1 MASESDRTAP
11 ASELLSVA
19 NLMLASE
26 TRDTSET
33 ESELPEHDENNIRDE
48 KNNTYTRG
56 KARPA
61 RVKERTSNK
70 WYWKHGEEIHHT
82 EKDERRWKCEECWNV
97 DKKFTHFAITSNKSI
112 INHLKIHNTFE
123 IQSTGPTLS
132 ITPATRSPSESG
144 GVLSFFDW
152 ERLKLYLIEWVVVMH
167 ITFSQVES
175 KWFRRFLGSLSPTL
189 EGWIPRAGN
198 TVKKWILAE
207 FKQRQE
213 KVKKRLHAS
222 KSRIHLSFDLWTSP
236 NNFAIVSV
244 VGHFMGPN
252 YKVETTLLGLRRLR
266 GKHTGENIA
275 EAVVAVVQKYGLTSD
290 QIGWFV
296 LDNASSNDTCVAEIL
311 KALGINDT
319 VEHRR
324 LRCLGHIINLA
335 AKAFLF
341 GANSDVFEKEI
352 DSVQLEEEQVELDIW
367 RKRGPVGKLHN
378 VVKYIRSTPQRRE
391 EFEDIVRGEL
401 QRQKDRLA
409 RTALPDE
416 EPEFVSKEPLAVTQ
430 DNETRWNSVFCMI
443 ERAFLLKDPLD
454 LYVKRALEKPAKD
467 SPLPGDDELS
477 AQDWSTLAVTRD
489 LLQPFFDLTM
499 RLQGRATHGTHGSL
513 SEALP
518 ALEFLLSKLEEKSTE
533 LQSTTTRSGESAK
546 KAGRKGKRA
555 GHNQKPDEPEIL
567 DSEIIPACIDSC
579 WAKLRKYYR
588 FMQQS
593 PVYAAAVVLNPEHK
607 WKFFAKN
614 WKEHPDWVEEAEDNV
629 MAFWESMYKDYD
641 HSAGVAASVLRL
653 LAKLGYWFV
662 PSRSAR

>member
-33 ESELPEHDENNIRDE
+33 ESELPEHDENSIRDE

-61 RVKERTSNK
+61 RVRERTSNK
-70 WYWKHGEEIHHT
+70 WCWKHGEEIHHT
-82 EKDERRWKCEECWNV
+82 EKDERRWKCEECWDV

-152 ERLKLYLIEWVVVMH
+152 ERLKLYLIEWIVVMH
-167 ITFSQVES
+167 ITFSQVEN

-290 QIGWFV
+290 QIGWFI

-467 SPLPGDDELS
+467 SPLL
-477 AQDWSTLAVTRD
+477 
-489 LLQPFFDLTM
+489 
-499 RLQGRATHGTHGSL
+499 
-513 SEALP
+513 
-518 ALEFLLSKLEEKSTE
+518 
-533 LQSTTTRSGESAK
+533 
-546 KAGRKGKRA
+546 
-555 GHNQKPDEPEIL
+555 
-567 DSEIIPACIDSC
+567 
-579 WAKLRKYYR
+579 
-588 FMQQS
+588 
-593 PVYAAAVVLNPEHK
+593 
-607 WKFFAKN
+607 
-614 WKEHPDWVEEAEDNV
+614 
-629 MAFWESMYKDYD
+629 
-641 HSAGVAASVLRL
+641 
-653 LAKLGYWFV
+653 
-662 PSRSAR
+662 